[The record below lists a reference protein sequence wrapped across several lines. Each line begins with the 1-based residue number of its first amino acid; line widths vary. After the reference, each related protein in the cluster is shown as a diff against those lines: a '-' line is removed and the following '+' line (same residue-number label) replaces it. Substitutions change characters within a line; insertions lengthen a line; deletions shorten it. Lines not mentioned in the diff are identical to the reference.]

1 MADPQNPPHRSSD
14 NRTVRSAFKL
24 IENIRRKVSHIQTL
38 QNQFLQ
44 VLLNHALTNSIAP
57 SQPPKQRRAFGTDLT
72 NSLVS
77 NSKSASS
84 TLSHSQKK
92 KVRVVRKQY
101 ENKNHVSDFRKQAS
115 KSPQKHV
122 SSAVEASDLEYD
134 VAFQPGPIGLKLE
147 PVVVSGNREIGCRVM
162 KFIDAG
168 VAAPGQARASGKI
181 RPGDLLIAVDG
192 QDVISW
198 NYPDV
203 ITYLKLRPSSLGRQ
217 MTFRSVWEPPMKT
230 SNNQVPTNPLS
241 DTTPLKKPPPNPEQ
255 GRRSSVGL
263 LSPSE
268 AAFSHVLTS
277 FCQDDQAPQSSQL
290 HPSESNKPMKNFIAP
305 QDLSI
310 LSIAESSIGPNASM
324 MSAPQSFIV
333 EDREEQSVFS
343 PSRVKKLSSTVTQH
357 DRTASPP
364 RKQISKVLS
373 TVYNSVAP
381 AAGIVAVSSYN
392 VTSTLTS
399 VMSTKLGEALVGHS
413 SREFDQAIQLKMK
426 LLTELSQA
434 KVTLDAKEEEQARL
448 HQSIQQLSEDKARE
462 TMRLEQ
468 ELDFQKVRLVV
479 DVKSAYPFDSVYAV
493 SHAPTPPHP
502 HRTWP
507 TSASRKKNQK

>member
-1 MADPQNPPHRSSD
+1 M
-14 NRTVRSAFKL
+14 
-24 IENIRRKVSHIQTL
+24 
-38 QNQFLQ
+38 
-44 VLLNHALTNSIAP
+44 
-57 SQPPKQRRAFGTDLT
+57 
-72 NSLVS
+72 
-77 NSKSASS
+77 
-84 TLSHSQKK
+84 
-92 KVRVVRKQY
+92 
-101 ENKNHVSDFRKQAS
+101 
-115 KSPQKHV
+115 
-122 SSAVEASDLEYD
+122 SSAVETSDLEYD

-217 MTFRSVWEPPMKT
+217 MTFRSVWELPMKT
-230 SNNQVPTNPLS
+230 TNNQARSNPPP
-241 DTTPLKKPPPNPEQ
+241 DATTLKKVPPIPEQ
-255 GRRSSVGL
+255 GRFSSIDL

-277 FCQDDQAPQSSQL
+277 FCHDDQAPQSSQL
-290 HPSESNKPMKNFIAP
+290 HPAESTKPIKNFIAP
-305 QDLSI
+305 QDISI
-310 LSIAESSIGPNASM
+310 LSITESSIGSNASM
-324 MSAPQSFIV
+324 MSAPQSFIM
-333 EDREEQSVFS
+333 EDHEEKSVFS
-343 PSRVKKLSSTVTQH
+343 PSKVKHLSSTVTQH
-357 DRTASPP
+357 ERIASPP

-381 AAGIVAVSSYN
+381 AAGVVAVSSYN
-392 VTSTLTS
+392 VTSALTS

-413 SREFDQAIQLKMK
+413 SREFDQAVQLKMK

-448 HQSIQQLSEDKARE
+448 LQSIQQLTEDKARE
-462 TMRLEQ
+462 TMQLEQ
-468 ELDFQKVRLVV
+468 ELDYQKVRLIV
-479 DVKSAYPFDSVYAV
+479 DVKSITSRMHAV
-493 SHAPTPPHP
+493 SH
-502 HRTWP
+502 
-507 TSASRKKNQK
+507 TSPFLCTELG